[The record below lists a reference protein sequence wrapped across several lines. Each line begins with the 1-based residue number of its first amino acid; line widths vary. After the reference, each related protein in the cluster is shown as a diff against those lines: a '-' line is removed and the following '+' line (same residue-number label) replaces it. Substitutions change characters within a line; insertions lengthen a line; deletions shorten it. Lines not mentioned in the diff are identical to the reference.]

1 MNMRYSAIAGFL
13 SLTGSLLFAEA
24 PAGYYSRL
32 DGKQGDELR
41 AVVKEV
47 SIPADFESI
56 EFGDGGSSS
65 FKTWQCFIS
74 SDIREIDGRTM
85 WWDMY
90 SNNIVYTYGADNSL
104 NTKSLNIEHAVPNSW
119 WGGRNGNLKA
129 YQDIFNL
136 NPSNSEANNKKS
148 ANPIGVTVEN
158 PAFSNGL
165 VKIGKPAVG
174 YGGNASTVF
183 EPSDEYKGDFA
194 RTFFYMFAAYP
205 DIDWKMDKGGENM
218 YQVVDGRVELLP
230 WAKNMLLK
238 WNAEDPVDAKEMK
251 RNDEIFKCQKN
262 RNPFIDMPGLAD
274 YIWGAKTDEKFIS
287 SSQAVQLVERPSA
300 PRPSGLWMKGVNTY
314 SSRYWD
320 IADAGFETYG
330 NDLWISLDGGNYQQY
345 GNGVKIPA
353 ADKHGDIHT
362 VKAYCEKVDGSY
374 VLRSPVVSVTFIAK
388 DAKVNDYS
396 VADYEA
402 VKSGDVVDK
411 DGRYIITD
419 ALNSHVM
426 GMNSSTFMT
435 DCWFARQGGD
445 LFVELPQD
453 AAVVDF
459 EPAAD
464 GRFVLRISDVN
475 NVFKGYWTTT
485 GNNKMKLDKQQGT
498 PATVTIQP
506 DDCASIAF
514 TNYGTL
520 QYNQQS
526 PRFLNYTSAQGKV
539 RLYRFVRFGNASSSI
554 TDVRN
559 DEGNEVYVKNG
570 EIHAPEGSAVYSIQG
585 VRTVAG
591 RLAKGV
597 YIVVTRSG
605 KTTKVVL

>member
-1 MNMRYSAIAGFL
+1 MKKLLLILIAFGMAIGAN
-13 SLTGSLLFAEA
+13 AEFKK
-24 PAGYYSRL
+24 GYY
-32 DGKQGDELR
+32 DKMNGKSGAALKAAAKECVLKHNTLEYYEL
-41 AVVKEV
+41 
-47 SIPADFESI
+47 PNY
-56 EFGDGGSSS
+56 
-65 FKTWQCFIS
+65 WQY
-74 SDIREIDGRTM
+74 SDVYPQLVNGCKR

-90 SNNIVYTYGADNSL
+90 SDAVYLIQRGQTG
-104 NTKSLNIEHAVPNSW
+104 KSSFSANKMQREHSVPKSW
-119 WGGRNGNLKA
+119 WKQNGSVEYTPAYSDMWNLYPSDGAANQAKLNYPLGITA
-129 YQDIFNL
+129 STSFN
-136 NPSNSEANNKKS
+136 N
-148 ANPIGVTVEN
+148 GVTKVGG
-158 PAFSNGL
+158 AQT
-165 VKIGKPAVG
+165 G
-174 YGGNASTVF
+174 YGGGSRNVF
-183 EPSDEYKGDFA
+183 EPADEYKGDFA

-262 RNPFIDMPGLAD
+262 RNPFIDMPGLAE
-274 YIWGAKTDEKFIS
+274 YIWGAKTDEKFLS

-320 IADAGFETYG
+320 IADAGFETFG

-345 GNGVKIPA
+345 GSSVKIPP

-396 VADYEA
+396 MADYEA
-402 VKSGDVVDK
+402 VKSGDDVDRN
-411 DGRYIITD
+411 GRYIITD

-435 DCWFARQGGD
+435 DCWFARQSGD
-445 LFVELPQD
+445 LLVELPQD

-464 GRFVLRISDVN
+464 GRYLLRISDVN
-475 NVFKGYWTTT
+475 NVFKGYWATT
-485 GNNKMKLDKQQGT
+485 GNNRMKLDQQQGT

-514 TNYGTL
+514 VNYGSL

-539 RLYRFVRFGNASSSI
+539 RLYRFVRFSNASSSI
-554 TDVRN
+554 TDVLNGERG
-559 DEGNEVYVKNG
+559 DVYVKNG
-570 EIHAPEGSAVYSIQG
+570 EIHAPEGSSVYSIQG

-605 KTTKVVL
+605 NTIKVVL